1 MEKMAH
7 RSALSSQ
14 ISLSG
19 IESQERI
26 KVLCCFTRTIKLKFL
41 CKLCALALKNTETLN
56 EVIVR
61 AHNLHNMIREMIIQ
75 SVRKL
80 LNDGG
85 GVAKHRYVL

>member
-1 MEKMAH
+1 M
-7 RSALSSQ
+7 
-14 ISLSG
+14 
-19 IESQERI
+19 ESQERI
-26 KVLCCFTRTIKLKFL
+26 KVLCCFTRTIKFE
-41 CKLCALALKNTETLN
+41 LKNTEALN